1 MSKLT
6 LVRSKTDN
14 VLVIKNKQP
23 ASHVHHHHR
32 HRHRQQQQQQ
42 LQPGRSRAGRSLKP
56 KRPKFDVDSSV
67 DRDEDRGR
75 SAEEMQPD
83 QDTQCKIVKV
93 ILENCKSSTTSATNS
108 TDVDKTVNGSS
119 SSACR
124 DGVEVASPLTP
135 SITSQPGPST
145 SSEASSNV
153 GVMSTV
159 CSAASCT
166 VLPSD
171 GVTTSSTWLQPTQ
184 ITQLSSTTSTM
195 TDVFSSAA
203 SLRLAAPLNGIVSA
217 LPPYVHPLQLLG
229 HPAARNLAP
238 VTQRWS
244 VPLMNGAGTWLTL
257 QPVTSTSP
265 APIVVPTQ
273 SFGLAAP
280 AAAQGAPPRP
290 TVVVEQGRADRPYV
304 AVSHCSVINSP
315 IKQFLDNTRSVPI
328 NDDAPTDLSMKTLR
342 RLEED
347 ARDLPRPVT
356 QDDDVPLDLCIKR
369 PTPTS
374 HSNPVK
380 RSVDVDSV
388 PTTKTPAAVLP
399 ILTVPLCFT
408 TDRPRLT
415 VAGQVVPPTI
425 TPSTAS
431 CLPAIKLVQPPT
443 PLLKI
448 DAATV
453 RAPTAAF
460 PVSPVIVHPA
470 FRQLTPPF
478 LCSPLLMA
486 PFAATGTS
494 VARHPTDVSVPPPPP
509 PPSSSSSWRPDA
521 WTRSTACSI
530 FVDKSPKCYRP
541 LHTRDA
547 TGCTKNVVG
556 RAVIVNNW
564 PTCSWYCSHVN

>member
-1 MSKLT
+1 VSKLT

-23 ASHVHHHHR
+23 ASHVHHHH

-42 LQPGRSRAGRSLKP
+42 PGKSRAGRSLKP

-67 DRDEDRGR
+67 DRDEDRSR
-75 SAEEMQPD
+75 SAEERQPD

-93 ILENCKSSTTSATNS
+93 ILENCKSSTASTTNS
-108 TDVDKTVNGSS
+108 TDVDKTVNVNSS
-119 SSACR
+119 LPCR
-124 DGVEVASPLTP
+124 DGVDVPTLASPPTGEVGRQTP
-135 SITSQPGPST
+135 CITSQPGPST

-153 GVMSTV
+153 GGMPTV
-159 CSAASCT
+159 CSAASIV

-171 GVTTSSTWLQPTQ
+171 GVVTSSTWLPPTQ
-184 ITQLSSTTSTM
+184 ITQLSSISSMSSTM
-195 TDVFSSAA
+195 TDVLSSAA
-203 SLRLAAPLNGIVSA
+203 SLRLGAPLNGIVSA
-217 LPPYVHPLQLLG
+217 LPPLALGQHVHPLQLLG

-238 VTQRWS
+238 VAQRWS
-244 VPLMNGAGTWLTL
+244 VPLMNGAGAWLTL
-257 QPVTSTSP
+257 QPVTSTSS
-265 APIVVPTQ
+265 ASIVHAPTQ
-273 SFGLAAP
+273 SFGLAS
-280 AAAQGAPPRP
+280 QGAPPVAPGAPPLRP
-290 TVVVEQGRADRPYV
+290 AVVVDQARTDPRPYV

-315 IKQFLDNTRSVPI
+315 IKQFLDNTRSVPMPPAS
-328 NDDAPTDLSMKTLR
+328 DDSPTDLSMKTLR

-347 ARDLPRPVT
+347 ARDVVASLPRPVT

-380 RSVDVDSV
+380 RSLDVDSV
-388 PTTKTPAAVLP
+388 TTTKTPAAVLP
-399 ILTVPLCFT
+399 ILTVPLCFP

-425 TPSTAS
+425 TPSTGS
-431 CLPAIKLVQPPT
+431 CSPAIKLVQPPT

-453 RAPTAAF
+453 RAPTGAF
-460 PVSPVIVHPA
+460 PVSPIIVHPA

-486 PFAATGTS
+486 PFAATSAS
-494 VARHPTDVSVPPPPP
+494 VPRHPTDISVPPPPPP
-509 PPSSSSSWRPDA
+509 PPSSSSS
-521 WTRSTACSI
+521 S
-530 FVDKSPKCYRP
+530 
-541 LHTRDA
+541 
-547 TGCTKNVVG
+547 
-556 RAVIVNNW
+556 
-564 PTCSWYCSHVN
+564 